1 MKMLIAAL
9 AICGSVSRSIAAE
22 PSPTVGISWESVVR
36 VSNTTPSLQV
46 VVNPPLRRGSKIH
59 GRVFQALR
67 DVQPDYAR
75 YVPWLPYPR
84 LAVAE
89 LEPPHDGETSWD
101 FSLIDPLT
109 VDFLEATKGHPAV
122 LNFSTTPQWM
132 WVTPQPV
139 TYPSDPDEP
148 LWNYTQGTELRDPS
162 GKELADYYARLVSWY
177 TRGGFVDE

>member
-9 AICGSVSRSIAAE
+9 AICGSVRLSIAAE
-22 PSPTVGISWESVVR
+22 PPPAVGVSWESVVR

-59 GRVFQALR
+59 TRVFQALR
-67 DVQPDYAR
+67 DLQPDYAR

-101 FSLIDPLT
+101 FSLIDP
-109 VDFLEATKGHPAV
+109 PAV
-122 LNFSTTPQWM
+122 IFSKP
-132 WVTPQPV
+132 P
-139 TYPSDPDEP
+139 
-148 LWNYTQGTELRDPS
+148 
-162 GKELADYYARLVSWY
+162 KA
-177 TRGGFVDE
+177 TRRF